1 MHPRVSLHQVAMVT
15 EPSAAFI
22 AHCRDIGVPHM
33 TLVTPVLGQPGDLD
47 TAREELAKGGP
58 KVATV
63 NHMFAHYPD
72 LERDAGEA
80 NARLTSAIDMAA
92 ALGAPQIYLIT
103 GGRGSLGWEA
113 AAERFAELIA
123 PGKAHA
129 EARGVRL
136 LVENAGAFNVD
147 IHLPLT
153 LDDAVRLAGIAGI
166 GVCIELH
173 ACWFEGGLKDKLRRA
188 MPLAG
193 LVQVSDYV
201 PGDRTTPCRAVPGD
215 GMIPL
220 ERVLGDV
227 LEAGYQ
233 GVFDLELVGP
243 RIVEEG
249 PRAASKRAAE
259 RLSEL
264 LIKLG
269 A

>member
-1 MHPRVSLHQVAMVT
+1 MHPRVSLHQVALVT

-22 AHCRDIGVPHM
+22 AHCRDIGVPAM
-33 TLVTPVLGQPGDLD
+33 TLVTPVLEQPGDL
-47 TAREELAKGGP
+47 AAAKAELAKGGP
-58 KVATV
+58 RVATV
-63 NHMFAHYPD
+63 NHMFAHHPD
-72 LERDAGEA
+72 IERDTGEA
-80 NARLTSAIDMAA
+80 HRRLVAAIDMAA
-92 ALGAPQIYLIT
+92 DLGAGAIYLIT
-103 GGRGSLGWEA
+103 GGRGTLDWESA
-113 AAERFAELIA
+113 AARFADLIA

-129 EARGVRL
+129 DARGVRL

-153 LDDAVRLAGIAGI
+153 LDDAVRLAEIAGI
-166 GVCIELH
+166 GVCVELH
-173 ACWFEGGLKDKLRRA
+173 ACWFESGLKERLRRV

-201 PGDRTTPCRAVPGD
+201 AGDRSTPCRAVPGD

-220 ERVLGDV
+220 ERILGDV

-243 RIVEEG
+243 RIVAEG
-249 PRAASKRAAE
+249 PREASRRAAE
-259 RLSEL
+259 NLSAILER
-264 LIKLG
+264 LG